1 MKQRLTAWLA
11 ACIFLCTVPCIATAE
26 ENRVKNG
33 DFANGLS
40 EWSLSRDASAENT
53 AVENGELH
61 LSGQKAV
68 YVSQRVVNVLAGNTY
83 ILSGRYKAPNAGAAL
98 KIEWQ
103 VSTGLGETYSGVGT
117 TMDGTKDV
125 YKSFTASAE
134 WKNVRIE
141 CTAPPYA
148 TAASILVR
156 KVGQTSGDVY
166 WDDISLTGTFG
177 ETAKEPVPFTDGGTA
192 GLVTDKV
199 FYYTEET
206 SAEATVK
213 EGLGADTVR
222 YALLDDERLVWEQ
235 TVAYGSPFSFSL
247 TDLSVEKMYTLSVQ
261 VLKESTV
268 IAEGKRQ
275 LYRMPRPTAL
285 MADGTYKKVSVD
297 GTLGETVNPVIMY
310 TPDNEQYDKLREA
323 GVTVVQDYV
332 NKANLDA
339 AKKAGVM
346 ILGVLYIGNLP
357 AGHPGNVA
365 VTRYTVSTYK
375 NHEALFGW
383 IIMDE
388 PYYYLTERSPYY
400 AKSDVDAWL
409 ANSYRIIR
417 EEDPHHPVFVM
428 ENGAA
433 RYASTAQYAD
443 ILGIDPYISE
453 GANYYDTV
461 YEEVSLAEE
470 AVKGEKPVYAV
481 LQAFRYGG
489 YLPSANVMR
498 HMVYQ
503 ARLAGAEGI
512 GYFRFKDADTKIVD
526 GEEVS
531 ITLPETPLWEGLC
544 DIADEIPFLFSLP
557 KAKEACGVVTAR
569 KDGKTVHLA
578 VGTGEKLLEAVYSQ
592 SGIPELLDVTFL
604 SLSDE
609 TRLRVEETEVNSKR
623 FVWTDAEG
631 FLCS

>member
-1 MKQRLTAWLA
+1 MKRKLAAWLA
-11 ACIFLCTVPCIATAE
+11 ACIFLCTVPCIATVE
-26 ENRVKNG
+26 EDRVKNG
-33 DFANGLS
+33 DFSNGLS
-40 EWSLSRDASAENT
+40 EWSEPQGAS
-53 AVENGELH
+53 VKNGELH
-61 LSGQKAV
+61 FSGEKAV
-68 YVSQRVVNVLAGNTY
+68 YISQRVQNVLAGNTY
-83 ILSGRYKAPNAGAAL
+83 VLSGRYKAANGGAAL

-125 YKSFTASAE
+125 YKSFTESAD
-134 WKNVRIE
+134 WKDVRIE

-156 KVGQTSGDVY
+156 KVSQTSGDVY

-177 ETAKEPVPFTDGGTA
+177 ETPQEEVPFTDGGTA
-192 GLVTDKV
+192 GLSTDKV

-206 SAEATVK
+206 EGKATVA
-213 EGLGADTVR
+213 EGHIADSVR
-222 YALLDDERLVWEQ
+222 YTLMDGENRVWEKTEQ
-235 TVAYGSPFSFSL
+235 YGNAMSFSL
-247 TDLSVEKMYTLSVQ
+247 EALVVGKMYTMKAE
-261 VLKESTV
+261 VLNGTAV
-268 IAEGKRQ
+268 VAEGTRQ
-275 LYRMPRPTAL
+275 FYRVERPTAL
-285 MADGTYKKVSVD
+285 MRDGTYRRVSAD

-310 TPDNEQYDKLREA
+310 TPDNTQYDKLREA

-332 NKANLDA
+332 NKDNLDA

-453 GANYYDTV
+453 GANYYDSV

-481 LQAFRYGG
+481 LQSFRYYD
-489 YLPSANVMR
+489 YLPTASVMR

-512 GYFRFKDADTKIVD
+512 GYFRFKNADTKIVD

-569 KDGKTVHLA
+569 KGGKTVHLA

-592 SGIPELLDVTFL
+592 SGIPELLNVNFL
-604 SLSDE
+604 SLSEE

-623 FVWTDAEG
+623 FVWTDAG
-631 FLCS
+631 WFLCS